1 MQENNI
7 YLYPIWVRLWHASNA
22 IFILLLIFS
31 GISMQYAS
39 AESPFIRFNIA
50 VQIHNISGILL
61 TAFYLMFIV
70 GNLVT
75 GNGKYYR
82 IKIKGY
88 INDLLKQARYYA
100 YGMFRGESS
109 PFPINK
115 ERKFNPIQKLTY
127 VAVMYFFLPIL
138 FITGWALLFPET
150 IATSFLK
157 LGGITLTSVFHA
169 AIGFFVSLFLIIHIY
184 FCTVGLTPFS
194 NFRSM
199 VNGYHETHN

>member
-1 MQENNI
+1 MQENKI
-7 YLYPIWVRLWHASNA
+7 YLYPVWVRLWHASNA
-22 IFILLLIFS
+22 ILILLLIFS

-39 AESPFIRFNIA
+39 ADSPLLSFNVA
-50 VQIHNISGILL
+50 VPIHNVCGMLL
-61 TAFYLMFIV
+61 TAFYAIFII
-70 GNLVT
+70 GNLAT

-82 IKIKGY
+82 IKIKGFVK
-88 INDLLKQARYYA
+88 DLLKQARYYS
-100 YGMFRGESS
+100 YGMFKGESA
-109 PFPINK
+109 PFSINK

-127 VAVMYFFLPIL
+127 VSVMYLCLPLL

-157 LGGITLTSVFHA
+157 YGGITLTSVFHA

-184 FCTVGLTPFS
+184 FCTVGHTPVS
-194 NFRSM
+194 NFKSM